1 MFKSMTILVLMLLV
15 IPLLVPTPIVEN
27 MRSRLRAFQMRRLK
41 KLLKR
46 LEAKMMNEETL
57 KDQT

>member
-1 MFKSMTILVLMLLV
+1 MLLV